1 MEHPDKSF
9 DKRIKINTVE
19 ISLPAESQFCS
30 YNPGIQMY
38 SSLDSQSPSNLNAH
52 IHGLYM
58 HHFDRIAFLLRNGLI
73 HAQSYNLA
81 PFHQTSTFSR
91 LSSKNLNWTTTSGM
105 YLIIH
110 HMFQALIIC
119 RPKEYHGSQSS
130 TSMPIVHCLKP
141 PHLIPTLMKSFTDI
155 IHL

>member
-1 MEHPDKSF
+1 MCTYHKIMEHPDKSF

-19 ISLPAESQFCS
+19 KSLPAQSQFCS

-38 SSLDSQSPSNLNAH
+38 SSLDLQSPSNHNVH

-58 HHFDRIAFLLRNGLI
+58 HHFDQITFLLRNGLI
-73 HAQSYNLA
+73 HAQSCNLA
-81 PFHQTSTFSR
+81 PFHQTS
-91 LSSKNLNWTTTSGM
+91 NLH
-105 YLIIH
+105 LVIIH